1 MLIKYGW
8 FVCLGLMLSVA
19 GHAASFSCEKAKTQT
34 EHAICE
40 HRAVNDADVKMATTY
55 RIVSRLVAMGTRPQI
70 RDEQYRWLELR
81 DRCGSSLSCLTQVYD
96 LRQQKLDEH
105 LNRLYQ
111 RAPF

>member
-1 MLIKYGW
+1 MLLKYGW
-8 FVCLGLMLSVA
+8 PICVGLMLSVA
-19 GHAASFSCEKAKTQT
+19 GHAASFSCEKARTPT

-55 RIVSRLVAMGTRPQI
+55 RIVSRLVAMGTRSQI
-70 RDEQYRWLELR
+70 RDEQFRWLELR

>member
-1 MLIKYGW
+1 MKAGILIFLIGLSGW
-8 FVCLGLMLSVA
+8 GASI
-19 GHAASFSCEKAKTQT
+19 HAASFNCEKARTQT

-55 RIVSRLVAMGTRPQI
+55 RIVSRLVAMGMRSQI
-70 RDEQYRWLELR
+70 RDEQFRWLELR